1 LAEAEAVELC
11 LDTAGPVASVA
22 VARCGVLLAE
32 LTWRTRAGH
41 EVELLPAI
49 DAALQRAGVE
59 REAIAAIFVDRGP
72 GGYAGLRVGASV
84 AMGIALALD
93 AALLGVGRLD
103 LDAYPHAA
111 FAGPVCAL
119 HQAGRGDIAWAVY
132 EGEGDARRE
141 LSAPRLDSLEE
152 FIALAPRASLLCGE
166 LEGLEDA
173 LRGVAGAR
181 LVTGVASL
189 RRAGALAEL
198 GWQRYAA
205 GARDDPRRLEP
216 LYLREPSITRSRQAQ
231 AAEQAHRAGN
241 EARG

>member
-93 AALLGVGRLD
+93 AALLGRCARCIRRG
-103 LDAYPHAA
+103 AA
-111 FAGPVCAL
+111 ISPGPSTKAK
-119 HQAGRGDIAWAVY
+119 AM
-132 EGEGDARRE
+132 
-141 LSAPRLDSLEE
+141 
-152 FIALAPRASLLCGE
+152 RA
-166 LEGLEDA
+166 
-173 LRGVAGAR
+173 
-181 LVTGVASL
+181 AS
-189 RRAGALAEL
+189 
-198 GWQRYAA
+198 
-205 GARDDPRRLEP
+205 
-216 LYLREPSITRSRQAQ
+216 
-231 AAEQAHRAGN
+231 
-241 EARG
+241 

>member
-1 LAEAEAVELC
+1 
-11 LDTAGPVASVA
+11 

-49 DAALQRAGVE
+49 DLALQRAGVE
-59 REAIAAIFVDRGP
+59 REAIAAIFLDRGP

-93 AALLGVGRLD
+93 AAMLGVSRLD

-132 EGEGDARRE
+132 EGAGAARRE
-141 LSAPRLDSLEE
+141 RTAPRLDPLDA
-152 FIALAPRASLLCGE
+152 FIAAVPRPALFCGE
-166 LEGLEDA
+166 LEGIEDA
-173 LRGVAGAR
+173 LHGVAGTR
-181 LVTGVASL
+181 LATGV
-189 RRAGALAEL
+189 
-198 GWQRYAA
+198 
-205 GARDDPRRLEP
+205 
-216 LYLREPSITRSRQAQ
+216 
-231 AAEQAHRAGN
+231 
-241 EARG
+241 